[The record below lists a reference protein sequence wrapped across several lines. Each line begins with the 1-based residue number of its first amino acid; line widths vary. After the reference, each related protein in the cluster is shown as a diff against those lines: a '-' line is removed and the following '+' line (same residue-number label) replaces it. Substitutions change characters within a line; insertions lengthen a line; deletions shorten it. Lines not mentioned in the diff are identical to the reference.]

1 MASKLAMMASGESAL
16 AFKAAGVDAYY
27 ERDAEKARETF
38 KKLAKKYSVIFVADD
53 LAEVLSDLIERTL
66 EKTYPVVV
74 TVPDAN
80 GNSEYAAKKLKE
92 ESERVLGIDVLSQR
106 N

>member
-1 MASKLAMMASGESAL
+1 MMASGESAL

-66 EKTYPVVV
+66 EKHYPWWLPFP
-74 TVPDAN
+74 TQTETASTPPRN
-80 GNSEYAAKKLKE
+80 LK
-92 ESERVLGIDVLSQR
+92 R
-106 N
+106 NPRGYSA